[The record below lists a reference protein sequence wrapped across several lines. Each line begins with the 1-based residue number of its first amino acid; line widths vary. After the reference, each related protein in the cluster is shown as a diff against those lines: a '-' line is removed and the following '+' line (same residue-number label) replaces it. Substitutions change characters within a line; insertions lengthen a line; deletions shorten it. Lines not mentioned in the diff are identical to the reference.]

1 MLVWEY
7 SVITINTEY
16 EVPFGAK
23 ITDSPESAA
32 IIESHLNE
40 MGRGGWELVSFLP
53 ALPMAQK
60 WKGVE
65 FANPWMYHA
74 VFKRQAKD

>member
-16 EVPFGAK
+16 EVPFGGK

-40 MGRGGWELVSFLP
+40 MGREG
-53 ALPMAQK
+53 
-60 WKGVE
+60 
-65 FANPWMYHA
+65 
-74 VFKRQAKD
+74 